1 MNATPTMNRAGL
13 VAAQLV
19 LISAHYYTLERNK
32 AEEEV
37 VNMSKRGAGRSSGG
51 QRKRM
56 SVSYTIR
63 DVKEPLNRAGINA
76 LAIDPSKKLLYTAG
90 RDAVIRCWDIS
101 EAHGQKQCVSQ
112 TDYAII
118 CNGDMNFFHFSTLVL
133 REIYGTSYGLGQ

>member
-1 MNATPTMNRAGL
+1 
-13 VAAQLV
+13 
-19 LISAHYYTLERNK
+19 
-32 AEEEV
+32 
-37 VNMSKRGAGRSSGG
+37 MSKRGAGRSSGG

-63 DVKEPLNRAGINA
+63 DVKEPLNRAGVNA

-118 CNGDMNFFHFSTLVL
+118 YNEGMNFFSVFQTSVL
-133 REIYGTSYGLGQ
+133 REIYGASYRLGQ